1 MRVKICSMARWVFFC
16 YFSWWFTYILCY
28 ASRWLFIVRQ
38 YITQKSVL
46 KSIACHLEPNKK
58 RIKAILGS
66 LFSHIRVQFIFKY
79 QAHTFEHAHAHTY
92 NSYTICRRF
101 YSWNVRNVDA
111 DGKNQR
117 KWKRS
122 ECEKNK
128 CARSTY
134 TDWIGAHFQNV
145 WSDGVFLFSI
155 HLMSVCAANDDI
167 IYWYTLPCRVDR
179 LNIKFS
185 KQSMSH
191 WISHQSDIRA
201 QTAFTDQFCW
211 FFTCEVGERAS
222 EWIWMVEI

>member
-1 MRVKICSMARWVFFC
+1 MGFLLLFLVMVHIHTVLCIALIVYCTSIHNTKIGIKINRLSSWTEQEKNKSDFGLPFFPHSCTIHFQVLSTHMRTC
-16 YFSWWFTYILCY
+16 T
-28 ASRWLFIVRQ
+28 
-38 YITQKSVL
+38 
-46 KSIACHLEPNKK
+46 
-58 RIKAILGS
+58 
-66 LFSHIRVQFIFKY
+66 
-79 QAHTFEHAHAHTY
+79 HTY
-92 NSYTICRRF
+92 TYNLYTICRRF

-111 DGKNQR
+111 AGKNQG

-134 TDWIGAHFQNV
+134 LDWIGAHFQNM

-222 EWIWMVEI
+222 EWIWMVGI